1 MDEAVTGHGEQ
12 DRFAGPTLRVGA
24 GLVDVIIWLAFI
36 AAVGA
41 IVGWVAASV
50 IVGVVGTVTY
60 VAMDATLGGSP
71 GKLALG
77 LRITRDDAVTTP
89 PGWGPA
95 ITRAVPSLVGWV
107 PVAGGLLSLVLA
119 VTNIVLIADDTE
131 RRSLHDRVGNTRV
144 VRVDR

>member
-1 MDEAVTGHGEQ
+1 MWRRGDL
-12 DRFAGPTLRVGA
+12 DRFAGPTSRVGA
-24 GLVDVIIWLAFI
+24 GLVNVLIWLAFI
-36 AAVGA
+36 AALAGLVG
-41 IVGWVAASV
+41 VVAASL

-77 LRITRDDAVTTP
+77 LRITRDDATTTP

-95 ITRAVPSLVGWV
+95 ITRALPSLVGWV
-107 PVAGGLLSLVLA
+107 PVVGGLLSLILW
-119 VTNIVLIADDTE
+119 VTNIVLVANDAE

-144 VRVDR
+144 IRVDR